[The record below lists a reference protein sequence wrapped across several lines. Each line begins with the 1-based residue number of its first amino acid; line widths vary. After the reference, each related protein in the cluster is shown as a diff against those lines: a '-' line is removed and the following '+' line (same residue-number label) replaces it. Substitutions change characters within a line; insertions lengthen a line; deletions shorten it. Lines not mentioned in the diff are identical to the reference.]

1 MKQRKPPKSRLKLE
15 MEVDRFSNL
24 PSDVVEKILS
34 RLPIREAV
42 RTSVLSTKW
51 RYRSAMLPHL
61 VFDDQCVSTRKNIT
75 FVNIVDHVLL
85 GHIGPIHKFELSGG
99 DCLDNWDIDRW
110 ILHLSRNSIKEFILV
125 IRQGFNHRIPSC
137 LFSCQDMIHL
147 ELLGCVLKPPS
158 TFKGFRNLKSLV
170 FQRVTLAQDVFQ
182 NLIACCPLLEKL
194 TLSIPTFHHLK
205 IDAPNLQFLDVEGD
219 FEDVTF
225 ENTLNLADVCIR
237 IYPRG
242 RTWVCDNS
250 NLVKLLVQLP
260 LIQRLKIGRY
270 FLQILVVGSLS
281 PKLPKPCLYLKFLS
295 VVVNLNDPAEVL
307 TVLCLLRSSPAVQ
320 ELEIAAPQE
329 VQAALSE
336 VNSLYGNWIFPLTQL
351 RLVKIY
357 YVSDVK
363 TELDFIRFLLLNSPV
378 LEKMIVTPDDASDS
392 LKLIKQ
398 FLRLG
403 RASVHSEIIFLD
415 PYSSGNF
422 SS

>member
-270 FLQILVVGSLS
+270 FLQ
-281 PKLPKPCLYLKFLS
+281 
-295 VVVNLNDPAEVL
+295 
-307 TVLCLLRSSPAVQ
+307 
-320 ELEIAAPQE
+320 APQE